1 MANQSYVNEFYE
13 NAARAQ
19 VSVAIVNKKANV
31 CPFTIRNAWH
41 AAGTFDARDGSGG
54 SDGATMVC
62 CFAARWWSGF
72 RLRNHECS
80 VHIRL
85 TRRSPI
91 ALSNFARLTNKQTA
105 L

>member
-1 MANQSYVNEFYE
+1 MFFAVTRKIFEFLRGSFPKREFVVISHTEVPSIYNPATMANQSYVNEFYE

-54 SDGATMVC
+54 SDGATMVRVC
-62 CFAARWWSGF
+62 
-72 RLRNHECS
+72 LR
-80 VHIRL
+80 
-85 TRRSPI
+85 
-91 ALSNFARLTNKQTA
+91 Q
-105 L
+105 